1 VQLFGENPKRA
12 IDQYSE
18 TFEQNFLKH
27 LQLTHRR
34 ARVEATK
41 VYNELISHKS
51 HVHMSATK
59 WTTLTEFIKHLGSR
73 PECTVEETEKGWFV
87 LYQPTE
93 KEDTVRQHMKYKR
106 ARENT
111 DEREREKI
119 ITLQASRCEGNVP
132 GKNVHFPTEMK
143 EAIGSFDLQKAESKS
158 KHLNARQ
165 QRPRSLQE
173 LDGRAINKWNSV
185 QRDDLWVLP
194 GLVVKHKKELGKG
207 VILAVK
213 AHCVANVS
221 FTNGI
226 FDVKQADLEPV
237 IPVRDI
243 FIIQASNHRGIETE
257 INSSHNERP
266 PPR

>member
-1 VQLFGENPKRA
+1 
-12 IDQYSE
+12 
-18 TFEQNFLKH
+18 
-27 LQLTHRR
+27 
-34 ARVEATK
+34 
-41 VYNELISHKS
+41 
-51 HVHMSATK
+51 
-59 WTTLTEFIKHLGSR
+59 
-73 PECTVEETEKGWFV
+73 
-87 LYQPTE
+87 
-93 KEDTVRQHMKYKR
+93 
-106 ARENT
+106 
-111 DEREREKI
+111 
-119 ITLQASRCEGNVP
+119 
-132 GKNVHFPTEMK
+132 
-143 EAIGSFDLQKAESKS
+143 
-158 KHLNARQ
+158 
-165 QRPRSLQE
+165 
-173 LDGRAINKWNSV
+173 LDGRAINKWNSI
-185 QRDDLWVLP
+185 QRDGLWVLP